1 MNSPAPDLRRT
12 QPSGLARF
20 LPIAAWL
27 PRYDRAWLRF
37 DVVAALTTWA
47 LVVPQSIAYAQ
58 IAGLPPQAGLFTAF
72 GAMLGYALFGT
83 SRQLIVSPA
92 SASAAVSASLVAP
105 LALGDSGR
113 YAALSSALAIMTGIA
128 FLAYSLWHLGFVSQ
142 FIATSVQTGLM
153 FGLGLTIIA
162 GQIPK
167 LLGVPGTE
175 GTFVDQCV
183 NIARQLGQT
192 NPWSLLLGGVSL
204 AVLLVLKR
212 VAPVF
217 PAALAVVIGSIV
229 LVTLAGAT
237 GRVELIGNV
246 GTQLP
251 TPRLPIILLNDIGV
265 LLPGVIALSLI
276 GYAESDTV
284 AESFATKHHYE
295 IVPDQELRA
304 LGVANIASGL
314 FQGFIVAGGA
324 SQSAT
329 NERAGAKTQLAGL
342 IVSVLIALTA
352 IALMPLF
359 ANLAQAV
366 LGAIVISAVIGFV
379 NLPAL
384 RRLRRLLPGAFWVA
398 IFTLVAVL
406 VLGVL
411 PGLLL
416 AVFLSAG
423 IILLHLSR
431 PSASVLGRSPDGQS
445 FVSVQRVTEAQ
456 TPPGLLIFRL
466 DAPLFAI
473 NAKAMRELVRDA
485 VQQAPAPTEVVLFD
499 MEMTP
504 ELDIGS
510 VDQLLDLYRELQ
522 ADGIE
527 LWLAR
532 VHNTAAG
539 MLERSGAADTIGSEH
554 IFAQVAAGVAAY
566 EGRPR

>member
-1 MNSPAPDLRRT
+1 MNSPAPDLRRP
-12 QPSGLARF
+12 QPSGLARV

-27 PRYDRAWLRF
+27 PRYDRSWLRF

-72 GAMLGYALFGT
+72 GAMLAYALFGT

-105 LALGDSGR
+105 LALGDLGR
-113 YAALSSALAIMTGIA
+113 YAALSSALAIMVGIA
-128 FLAYSLWHLGFVSQ
+128 FLAYGLWHLGFVSQ

-229 LVTLAGAT
+229 LVTLADAT

-246 GTQLP
+246 GTQVP

-284 AESFATKHHYE
+284 AELFATKHHYE

-411 PGLLL
+411 PGLL
-416 AVFLSAG
+416 
-423 IILLHLSR
+423 
-431 PSASVLGRSPDGQS
+431 
-445 FVSVQRVTEAQ
+445 
-456 TPPGLLIFRL
+456 IFRL
-466 DAPLFAI
+466 NAPLFAI

-485 VQQAPAPTEVVLFD
+485 VQQAPTPTEVVLFD

-510 VDQLLDLYRELQ
+510 VDQLLDLHRELQ

-554 IFAQVAAGVAAY
+554 IFAQVAAGVAVY